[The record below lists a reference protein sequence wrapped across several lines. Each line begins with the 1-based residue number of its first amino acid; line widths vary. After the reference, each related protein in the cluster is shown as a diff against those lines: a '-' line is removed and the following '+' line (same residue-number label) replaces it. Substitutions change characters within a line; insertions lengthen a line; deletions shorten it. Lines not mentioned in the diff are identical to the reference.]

1 MSNKYREIRLKDIA
15 KFNQKNID
23 KDFAFNEIYYLDTSS
38 ITRNNIS
45 SYKIIKINNLP
56 SRAKRRIVE
65 NTIIYSTVRPNLE
78 HFGILENPMDNII
91 VSTGFTTIDI
101 IDNNIDPK
109 YLYYCLTKNDITK
122 RLSQIAETNTSAY
135 PSLNPSDIENL
146 VFEIPENIIKQQ
158 KIAKVLSDLDKK
170 IDLNNKIIKELETMS
185 KKLYDYWFV
194 QFDFPD
200 ANGKPYRSNGGAM
213 ICDPILKREIP
224 QGWEI
229 EPIKEWVKDEV
240 GGDWGSDVPK
250 GNLILK
256 VACVRGA
263 DINSLNGKTNTEIPI
278 RYINKNNTDKILSV
292 GDIILEISGGSPSQS
307 TGRIAA
313 ISEAA
318 ISRFT
323 DPLICTNFC
332 KAVTL
337 NDKTFM
343 YNFLYEW
350 ERAYNAGILFN
361 FEGKTSGIKNFLYDS
376 FVSSFKIPFPPK
388 ALCKKF
394 KNIIT
399 DIDNKKHKSL
409 QQNQELAALRD
420 WLLPML
426 MNGQITIK

>member
-170 IDLNNKIIKELETMS
+170 IDLKIGRAS
-185 KKLYDYWFV
+185 
-194 QFDFPD
+194 
-200 ANGKPYRSNGGAM
+200 
-213 ICDPILKREIP
+213 CRER
-224 QGWEI
+224 
-229 EPIKEWVKDEV
+229 V
-240 GGDWGSDVPK
+240 
-250 GNLILK
+250 
-256 VACVRGA
+256 
-263 DINSLNGKTNTEIPI
+263 
-278 RYINKNNTDKILSV
+278 
-292 GDIILEISGGSPSQS
+292 
-307 TGRIAA
+307 
-313 ISEAA
+313 
-318 ISRFT
+318 
-323 DPLICTNFC
+323 
-332 KAVTL
+332 
-337 NDKTFM
+337 
-343 YNFLYEW
+343 
-350 ERAYNAGILFN
+350 
-361 FEGKTSGIKNFLYDS
+361 
-376 FVSSFKIPFPPK
+376 
-388 ALCKKF
+388 
-394 KNIIT
+394 
-399 DIDNKKHKSL
+399 
-409 QQNQELAALRD
+409 LR
-420 WLLPML
+420 LV
-426 MNGQITIK
+426 